1 MVYSSGLENHQSC
14 KGFESSNLSPSAI
27 EKTRQLVVFFLLSG
41 NLSLFL
47 VQFFESACVFMRPTQ
62 IKNVAISVFY
72 LRGGI
77 TE

>member
-1 MVYSSGLENHQSC
+1 MVYSSGLENHQAC

-47 VQFFESACVFMRPTQ
+47 VQFFESACVFIPAQASTS
-62 IKNVAISVFY
+62 VA
-72 LRGGI
+72 
-77 TE
+77 